1 MSDRRF
7 LKKLISEIRS
17 SLDRCETTRIR
28 HIIMSLAL
36 SLLVSFCPLFR
47 LRVDSHIE
55 LEFIDALAHIIC
67 LLRSITLFDSRP
79 TCLYSFDDADAARG
93 YRLRSHRRRRVC
105 LLDRAR
111 PPLSPSLLRPW
122 PVKTFAGNR
131 SHSLR
136 SMWLARRCSPFP

>member
-1 MSDRRF
+1 
-7 LKKLISEIRS
+7 
-17 SLDRCETTRIR
+17 
-28 HIIMSLAL
+28 MSLAL

-79 TCLYSFDDADAARG
+79 TCLHSFDDADAARAATVCDCD
-93 YRLRSHRRRRVC
+93 HDRRRRVC

-111 PPLSPSLLRPW
+111 PPLSPSLPSSVACQNIRKEQIPLLEIDVARPKVFAIPLRW
-122 PVKTFAGNR
+122 DVGG
-131 SHSLR
+131 
-136 SMWLARRCSPFP
+136 